1 MPATSLPFL
10 RGLKLRGRLTLSVV
24 LLVLVA
30 LLPLVTLGLS
40 FVREQMQQQIHAM
53 LQVEAE
59 GLRDLVEA
67 SLAEREASARGWA
80 EDAILRGALLFDT
93 FEKSDAVLEA
103 LHRRHPS
110 FAGLVLFTEDG
121 RAVSASESQWRAA
134 FAGREKE
141 VLASAWFQ
149 AARDGRLDVSGLT
162 RKDPIF
168 QRRVLPLAVPVVSPM
183 SGARIGVLLAAF
195 DWEQVGSVVAGALE
209 RSRARGQQSFALEV
223 LAPDGTS
230 LYDSHTAGAERAARP
245 VEARATNE
253 RAVRDVGDGWH
264 FVATVDPEEAYAPV
278 ERAARLATLLLVACL
293 GLAVLGAWWLARDV
307 TRPIATLSDVVGRV
321 VRDGDLTQHVDVSS
335 QRDEVG
341 ELAASIARMMEHLR
355 ESTSSLQQGTRVL
368 GATVTELTQAAEL
381 QERNIAR
388 QASALQ
394 ETQVTA
400 QEIKQTSLLASERA
414 QAVVGVATRARE
426 VGKSGE
432 LTVMA
437 SLQGFE
443 QLRDQVGHMAASIS
457 ALNER
462 TEQIGGIT
470 QSVKDLADQ
479 SNMLALNAAIEAVRS
494 GEHGK
499 GFGVV
504 AREIRSLAD
513 QSIQSTSRVREI
525 LEDVRQGI
533 HTTVDLSEESQRR
546 TESGLSQVR
555 ASGESLR
562 ELAGIIQTNAAAAQ
576 QIAAAVAQQ
585 NAGIAQI
592 FTAVTELSKMMDE
605 TLEGLQ
611 SSQRTTD
618 ALRDVAKRMETV
630 AGVYRV

>member
-1 MPATSLPFL
+1 
-10 RGLKLRGRLTLSVV
+10 
-24 LLVLVA
+24 
-30 LLPLVTLGLS
+30 
-40 FVREQMQQQIHAM
+40 
-53 LQVEAE
+53 
-59 GLRDLVEA
+59 
-67 SLAEREASARGWA
+67 
-80 EDAILRGALLFDT
+80 
-93 FEKSDAVLEA
+93 
-103 LHRRHPS
+103 
-110 FAGLVLFTEDG
+110 
-121 RAVSASESQWRAA
+121 
-134 FAGREKE
+134 
-141 VLASAWFQ
+141 
-149 AARDGRLDVSGLT
+149 
-162 RKDPIF
+162 
-168 QRRVLPLAVPVVSPM
+168 
-183 SGARIGVLLAAF
+183 
-195 DWEQVGSVVAGALE
+195 
-209 RSRARGQQSFALEV
+209 
-223 LAPDGTS
+223 
-230 LYDSHTAGAERAARP
+230 
-245 VEARATNE
+245 
-253 RAVRDVGDGWH
+253 
-264 FVATVDPEEAYAPV
+264 
-278 ERAARLATLLLVACL
+278 
-293 GLAVLGAWWLARDV
+293 
-307 TRPIATLSDVVGRV
+307 
-321 VRDGDLTQHVDVSS
+321 
-335 QRDEVG
+335 
-341 ELAASIARMMEHLR
+341 MMEHLR